1 MDNNPIREYYTAM
14 KNFDQYIEKENKK
27 KKYLTTDAKFNEGK
41 GKNIHCMIL
50 RIKRSKTGKLIHDVY
65 LPKERDASV

>member
-1 MDNNPIREYYTAM
+1 MYNNPIREYYTAM

-27 KKYLTTDAKFNEGK
+27 QKHLTTNAKFNEGK
-41 GKNIHCMIL
+41 EKSIHCTIL
-50 RIKRSKTGKLIHDVY
+50 CIKHSKTGKLIHDVY